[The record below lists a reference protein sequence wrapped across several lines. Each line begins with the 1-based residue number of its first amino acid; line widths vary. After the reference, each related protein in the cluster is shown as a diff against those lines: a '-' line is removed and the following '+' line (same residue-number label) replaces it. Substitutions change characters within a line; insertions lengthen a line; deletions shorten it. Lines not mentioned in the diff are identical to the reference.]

1 MAANYVRCP
10 RDRRESVK
18 RGTPPFT
25 KRKPRIGTCRR
36 APQARKEVSIPEPGA
51 AGSRV
56 PRLPA
61 TPAPGSPCRSR
72 RTSEAR
78 ATDGW
83 ESGPPTPSHSR
94 SGVSVPLSPHFG
106 SRREAPGFFRT
117 GPRLDSGSSIGT
129 GRDSWPRPG
138 NAWWVNSLWWNPGE
152 RRERPVLPVGAR
164 RPADKARE
172 GGIPGVLRPKRNAG
186 HQFSRWGGEA
196 KWFSRNASPLERRLG
211 FATGC

>member
-10 RDRRESVK
+10 RDRGESVK
-18 RGTPPFT
+18 GGTPPFT
-25 KRKPRIGTCRR
+25 KRKQRIGTCRR
-36 APQARKEVSIPEPGA
+36 APQARKEVSFPSQE
-51 AGSRV
+51 
-56 PRLPA
+56 RLGVGFP
-61 TPAPGSPCRSR
+61 
-72 RTSEAR
+72 
-78 ATDGW
+78 D
-83 ESGPPTPSHSR
+83 PSHSR
-94 SGVSVPLSPHFG
+94 SRVSVRLSPHSG

-117 GPRLDSGSSIGT
+117 EPRLDSGWSIGT

-172 GGIPGVLRPKRNAG
+172 GGIPGVLRPKRNAER
-186 HQFSRWGGEA
+186 QFSRWGGEA
-196 KWFSRNASPLERRLG
+196 EWFSRDASPLERRLG